1 MAVRLRMKLKR
12 GSEELVLKAL
22 VSSGYETVEPEILL
36 PLEMAEKL
44 NLIPK
49 LPEGSEVKE
58 YSLADGSSTRLIR
71 IPKAAKASVVEEDR
85 TVGEVE
91 VDVVVSER
99 AEEALI
105 SDKLAGKLG
114 IVALDFSE
122 GLWCFKDEIGR
133 LSRRSY

>member
-1 MAVRLRMKLKR
+1 M
-12 GSEELVLKAL
+12 
-22 VSSGYETVEPEILL
+22 
-36 PLEMAEKL
+36 
-44 NLIPK
+44 IPK

-58 YSLADGSSTRLIR
+58 YSLADGSSIKLIR
-71 IPKAAKASVVEEDR
+71 IPKAAKASVAEEDR
-85 TVGEVE
+85 TVGEVD